1 LVGGSLDRNSAAVR
15 ETSIVREMSINDV
28 GNGQVPSAMFLA
40 NTVASRL
47 ETSIDDG
54 VKRMEEM
61 MATALVAQKKQAL
74 EAQKRQFEEHILP
87 YQQMF
92 ADSLEAQKR
101 LLETHVSPYH
111 RQMQYLM
118 ENAVSVSLKATT
130 FSKETQEEVSQTR
143 LAVKEM
149 HHMIRGLQAEVALAL
164 GIEASTPSR

>member
-1 LVGGSLDRNSAAVR
+1 
-15 ETSIVREMSINDV
+15 MSINDV

-61 MATALVAQKKQAL
+61 MATALVAQKKQLQDLSPYQNMFTNAL
-74 EAQKRQFEEHILP
+74 EAQKRQFEDLISP
-87 YQQMF
+87 YRQMF